1 MRSKALGGLL
11 AAALSLS
18 PAVAIGV
25 QTAYAA
31 GGDTAATEY
40 TLYPKPHSIRYDS
53 GQYIL
58 RDINVIYDDDIDEA
72 TQDRLDEVAALK
84 NLNVT
89 ESDAAVSGKTNV
101 YVGVNG
107 SDGKAET
114 AIESKYSPDSA
125 IFDKTD
131 SYFLKSD
138 NGTISVLGK
147 DTDASFYGLTTLYQV
162 LGQIDSLTIRNFT
175 VTDYADV
182 VSRGFIEGYY
192 GNPWSTQDR
201 INLMKWGGYYKLNSY
216 FYAPKDD
223 PKHNSQWRTLYTQD
237 ELDTKIKPLADAGN
251 ASKTRFVFALHPFM
265 NNAIRFNSEANYQA
279 DLKVLQDKF
288 AQTIGVGV
296 RQIAI
301 LADDA
306 ANVGGNNY
314 TKLLTDMVAWL
325 KEMKKTYPDLKTTLP
340 FVTQEYM
347 GNGMSYFA
355 NFPKEVQI
363 VMTGGRVWG
372 EVSQNFTDTFTSNV
386 GRGPYMWIN
395 WPCSD
400 NSKSHLIMGGYDTFL
415 HPGVDPS
422 KIQGIVLNP
431 MQQSEPSKQGI
442 FMAADYSWNL
452 WQSEKDGQQS
462 WEDSFSYIDHNS
474 PIASKGSRG
483 LRDLAM
489 NMRILNDGGIDG
501 AHKDAEYDA
510 VNKWWINNE
519 SVDYTGKLDVKGVLT
534 ELKGKLDGGTATA
547 ADFSQAL
554 TVYTTLQRAA
564 KNYRANPGDKN
575 MFDQIEPWISY
586 WDDLTASAIDYITA
600 AKQALAGDTEAAK
613 ATYATAKAAFAKS
626 DTHTIADYYQ
636 RNKPARGG
644 LVIVRPT
651 VQALDSFVKAKT
663 SGSVTPMPSDATV
676 NTNGVGAAA
685 WHENVDPKAV
695 IDGDDSTF
703 FWMQSAGC
711 DCVKANAALTVTYA
725 EARKAKEFRF
735 IQAEK
740 GGDTIVNGKIEYQ
753 DADGNWTKIGDVNG
767 NQKQIFT
774 LDSAATVKAVRITN
788 LAQTSKWWKVYDLS
802 ATKIDEPG
810 TVTKDA
816 LNAKIAEAE
825 KVDST
830 DWTKSSRE
838 ALAGAIAAA
847 KAVAADQDATQAKV
861 DAAVAALESAMKGV
875 ERYTA
880 KTADQLK
887 AEHVSNDDATYT
899 EASYNKYQSAYDDFA
914 AALANAD
921 DLAKA
926 DGEALEAA
934 YTAAKSALRYDQ
946 SARDYAQLALNDAEP
961 YVGKASEYT
970 KDSYAKFTVAY
981 EALSKQLKADPN
993 GEGDPA
999 TYTALRAA
1007 LDKAIKGLVKSDG
1020 TEPEQPGEKPGENKP
1035 GEKPGVNKPGA
1046 DGKLSNTG
1054 ADVFGLI
1061 AAMTMLAA
1069 AGVTMAGL
1077 RKRIG

>member
-1 MRSKALGGLL
+1 MMQSSMVTNNSMMRDSAGASPVPDKERNPSMRSKALGGLL

-325 KEMKKTYPDLKTTLP
+325 KEMKKTYPDLKTTLA
-340 FVTQEYM
+340 FVTQE
-347 GNGMSYFA
+347 
-355 NFPKEVQI
+355 
-363 VMTGGRVWG
+363 
-372 EVSQNFTDTFTSNV
+372 
-386 GRGPYMWIN
+386 
-395 WPCSD
+395 
-400 NSKSHLIMGGYDTFL
+400 
-415 HPGVDPS
+415 
-422 KIQGIVLNP
+422 
-431 MQQSEPSKQGI
+431 
-442 FMAADYSWNL
+442 
-452 WQSEKDGQQS
+452 
-462 WEDSFSYIDHNS
+462 
-474 PIASKGSRG
+474 
-483 LRDLAM
+483 
-489 NMRILNDGGIDG
+489 
-501 AHKDAEYDA
+501 
-510 VNKWWINNE
+510 
-519 SVDYTGKLDVKGVLT
+519 
-534 ELKGKLDGGTATA
+534 
-547 ADFSQAL
+547 
-554 TVYTTLQRAA
+554 
-564 KNYRANPGDKN
+564 
-575 MFDQIEPWISY
+575 
-586 WDDLTASAIDYITA
+586 
-600 AKQALAGDTEAAK
+600 
-613 ATYATAKAAFAKS
+613 
-626 DTHTIADYYQ
+626 
-636 RNKPARGG
+636 
-644 LVIVRPT
+644 
-651 VQALDSFVKAKT
+651 
-663 SGSVTPMPSDATV
+663 
-676 NTNGVGAAA
+676 
-685 WHENVDPKAV
+685 
-695 IDGDDSTF
+695 
-703 FWMQSAGC
+703 
-711 DCVKANAALTVTYA
+711 
-725 EARKAKEFRF
+725 
-735 IQAEK
+735 
-740 GGDTIVNGKIEYQ
+740 
-753 DADGNWTKIGDVNG
+753 
-767 NQKQIFT
+767 
-774 LDSAATVKAVRITN
+774 
-788 LAQTSKWWKVYDLS
+788 
-802 ATKIDEPG
+802 
-810 TVTKDA
+810 
-816 LNAKIAEAE
+816 
-825 KVDST
+825 
-830 DWTKSSRE
+830 
-838 ALAGAIAAA
+838 
-847 KAVAADQDATQAKV
+847 
-861 DAAVAALESAMKGV
+861 
-875 ERYTA
+875 
-880 KTADQLK
+880 
-887 AEHVSNDDATYT
+887 
-899 EASYNKYQSAYDDFA
+899 
-914 AALANAD
+914 
-921 DLAKA
+921 
-926 DGEALEAA
+926 
-934 YTAAKSALRYDQ
+934 
-946 SARDYAQLALNDAEP
+946 
-961 YVGKASEYT
+961 
-970 KDSYAKFTVAY
+970 
-981 EALSKQLKADPN
+981 
-993 GEGDPA
+993 
-999 TYTALRAA
+999 
-1007 LDKAIKGLVKSDG
+1007 
-1020 TEPEQPGEKPGENKP
+1020 
-1035 GEKPGVNKPGA
+1035 
-1046 DGKLSNTG
+1046 
-1054 ADVFGLI
+1054 
-1061 AAMTMLAA
+1061 
-1069 AGVTMAGL
+1069 
-1077 RKRIG
+1077 

>member
-265 NNAIRFNSEANYQA
+265 SNAIRFNSEANYQA

-554 TVYTTLQRAA
+554 TVYTTLQREELP
-564 KNYRANPGDKN
+564 REPRRQEHVRPDRTV
-575 MFDQIEPWISY
+575 DQLLGRP
-586 WDDLTASAIDYITA
+586 DRLRHRLHHRR
-600 AKQALAGDTEAAK
+600 QAG
-613 ATYATAKAAFAKS
+613 
-626 DTHTIADYYQ
+626 
-636 RNKPARGG
+636 ARG
-644 LVIVRPT
+644 
-651 VQALDSFVKAKT
+651 
-663 SGSVTPMPSDATV
+663 
-676 NTNGVGAAA
+676 
-685 WHENVDPKAV
+685 
-695 IDGDDSTF
+695 
-703 FWMQSAGC
+703 
-711 DCVKANAALTVTYA
+711 
-725 EARKAKEFRF
+725 
-735 IQAEK
+735 
-740 GGDTIVNGKIEYQ
+740 
-753 DADGNWTKIGDVNG
+753 
-767 NQKQIFT
+767 
-774 LDSAATVKAVRITN
+774 
-788 LAQTSKWWKVYDLS
+788 
-802 ATKIDEPG
+802 
-810 TVTKDA
+810 
-816 LNAKIAEAE
+816 
-825 KVDST
+825 
-830 DWTKSSRE
+830 
-838 ALAGAIAAA
+838 
-847 KAVAADQDATQAKV
+847 
-861 DAAVAALESAMKGV
+861 
-875 ERYTA
+875 
-880 KTADQLK
+880 
-887 AEHVSNDDATYT
+887 
-899 EASYNKYQSAYDDFA
+899 
-914 AALANAD
+914 
-921 DLAKA
+921 
-926 DGEALEAA
+926 
-934 YTAAKSALRYDQ
+934 
-946 SARDYAQLALNDAEP
+946 
-961 YVGKASEYT
+961 
-970 KDSYAKFTVAY
+970 
-981 EALSKQLKADPN
+981 
-993 GEGDPA
+993 
-999 TYTALRAA
+999 
-1007 LDKAIKGLVKSDG
+1007 
-1020 TEPEQPGEKPGENKP
+1020 
-1035 GEKPGVNKPGA
+1035 
-1046 DGKLSNTG
+1046 
-1054 ADVFGLI
+1054 
-1061 AAMTMLAA
+1061 
-1069 AGVTMAGL
+1069 
-1077 RKRIG
+1077 

>member
-1 MRSKALGGLL
+1 MMQSSMVTNNSMMRDSAGASPVPDKERNPSMRSKALGGLL

-325 KEMKKTYPDLKTTLP
+325 KEMKKNPIKH
-340 FVTQEYM
+340 
-347 GNGMSYFA
+347 
-355 NFPKEVQI
+355 
-363 VMTGGRVWG
+363 
-372 EVSQNFTDTFTSNV
+372 TSCV
-386 GRGPYMWIN
+386 IRSERAMEAFQ
-395 WPCSD
+395 SA
-400 NSKSHLIMGGYDTFL
+400 
-415 HPGVDPS
+415 VD
-422 KIQGIVLNP
+422 
-431 MQQSEPSKQGI
+431 
-442 FMAADYSWNL
+442 
-452 WQSEKDGQQS
+452 
-462 WEDSFSYIDHNS
+462 
-474 PIASKGSRG
+474 
-483 LRDLAM
+483 
-489 NMRILNDGGIDG
+489 DG
-501 AHKDAEYDA
+501 AIVASRIDDSKM
-510 VNKWWINNE
+510 
-519 SVDYTGKLDVKGVLT
+519 LR
-534 ELKGKLDGGTATA
+534 
-547 ADFSQAL
+547 SQKRAL
-554 TVYTTLQRAA
+554 VF
-564 KNYRANPGDKN
+564 KFN
-575 MFDQIEPWISY
+575 
-586 WDDLTASAIDYITA
+586 
-600 AKQALAGDTEAAK
+600 AAK
-613 ATYATAKAAFAKS
+613 AKQEMFEKMG
-626 DTHTIADYYQ
+626 
-636 RNKPARGG
+636 RK
-644 LVIVRPT
+644 L
-651 VQALDSFVKAKT
+651 
-663 SGSVTPMPSDATV
+663 
-676 NTNGVGAAA
+676 
-685 WHENVDPKAV
+685 NVDVSCKCK
-695 IDGDDSTF
+695 
-703 FWMQSAGC
+703 W
-711 DCVKANAALTVTYA
+711 NH
-725 EARKAKEFRF
+725 R
-735 IQAEK
+735 
-740 GGDTIVNGKIEYQ
+740 
-753 DADGNWTKIGDVNG
+753 
-767 NQKQIFT
+767 
-774 LDSAATVKAVRITN
+774 
-788 LAQTSKWWKVYDLS
+788 LAFKLGWRNMKF
-802 ATKIDEPG
+802 
-810 TVTKDA
+810 
-816 LNAKIAEAE
+816 
-825 KVDST
+825 
-830 DWTKSSRE
+830 SRE
-838 ALAGAIAAA
+838 
-847 KAVAADQDATQAKV
+847 K
-861 DAAVAALESAMKGV
+861 
-875 ERYTA
+875 
-880 KTADQLK
+880 
-887 AEHVSNDDATYT
+887 
-899 EASYNKYQSAYDDFA
+899 
-914 AALANAD
+914 
-921 DLAKA
+921 LAK
-926 DGEALEAA
+926 LEKMPTWFI
-934 YTAAKSALRYDQ
+934 YYYMCFIRVL
-946 SARDYAQLALNDAEP
+946 
-961 YVGKASEYT
+961 
-970 KDSYAKFTVAY
+970 
-981 EALSKQLKADPN
+981 LS
-993 GEGDPA
+993 
-999 TYTALRAA
+999 
-1007 LDKAIKGLVKSDG
+1007 
-1020 TEPEQPGEKPGENKP
+1020 
-1035 GEKPGVNKPGA
+1035 
-1046 DGKLSNTG
+1046 
-1054 ADVFGLI
+1054 F
-1061 AAMTMLAA
+1061 
-1069 AGVTMAGL
+1069 
-1077 RKRIG
+1077 